1 VFSNPAGSKRKQT
14 PTLTL
19 FYKPS
24 RKKIPQHLLEKNTH
38 AIMTVPTSQ
47 TLIIQAE

>member
-1 VFSNPAGSKRKQT
+1 VFSNPAGSKSKQT

-24 RKKIPQHLLEKNTH
+24 GKKIPRQEKNTH
-38 AIMTVPTSQ
+38 AIVTVPTSQ
-47 TLIIQAE
+47 TLTIQAE

>member
-1 VFSNPAGSKRKQT
+1 VFSNPAGSKSKQT

-24 RKKIPQHLLEKNTH
+24 GKRIPQQHLLEKNTH
-38 AIMTVPTSQ
+38 AIVTVHTSQ
-47 TLIIQAE
+47 TLII